1 MLNAVRHILFLS
13 SSMMNRQRKENEEA
27 EKRGLDKEALDY
39 EMEFIRKTVADIKK
53 EMNSFIQIYFENK
66 KNELKVQG

>member
-1 MLNAVRHILFLS
+1 
-13 SSMMNRQRKENEEA
+13 MNRQRKENEEA